1 MPSPKGKAGAF
12 AGAFIADQVKR
23 LAADP
28 EVHKA
33 VIHGAAPVIG
43 GVGAAAKKVAAKA
56 KLPKKADPF
65 DTLNDG
71 LDVIAAMATDQ
82 RPGDIPEATLAD
94 WKQRLAAQRRA
105 IPLARIDEG
114 KSRKQKL
121 KDLTERQHKLL
132 DDIYAATIESH
143 GAGADDNA

>member
-33 VIHGAAPVIG
+33 VIG

>member
-33 VIHGAAPVIG
+33 VIG

-121 KDLTERQHKLL
+121 KDLTERKHKLL